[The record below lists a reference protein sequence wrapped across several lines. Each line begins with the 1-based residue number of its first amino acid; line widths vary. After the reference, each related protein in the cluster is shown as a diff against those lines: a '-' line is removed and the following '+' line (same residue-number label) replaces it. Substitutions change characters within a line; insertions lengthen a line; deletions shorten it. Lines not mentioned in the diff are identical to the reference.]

1 MIKMKALNENMQAW
15 SFDDIVNG
23 VDDLETAIELAK
35 TKYQRILEYEDFE
48 QVVEITYG
56 KRDTPSREAYEE
68 ECEEWLKEIL
78 CINV

>member
-35 TKYQRILEYEDFE
+35 TKYQRILECEDFE

-56 KRDTPSREAYEE
+56 KRGTPSREAYEE
-68 ECEEWLKEIL
+68 ECEEWIKEIL